1 MALTRRGMLGAI
13 GGAVAGGRS
22 AIGKVVA
29 TAPVAPMTGPMYG
42 SGGHVEWVK
51 TSESS
56 SMSILDIQRRLG
68 YWPEWWLD
76 EQRRFAKGDVR
87 HCGIDMDIDALKS
100 VSRVGKFQ
108 MQAERNFQ
116 NRIAS
121 PERRDLANKAR
132 NAVLQSLGIDWISD
146 E

>member
-13 GGAVAGGRS
+13 GGATVGGKR
-22 AIGKVVA
+22 AIEKAVA
-29 TAPVAPMTGPMYG
+29 TATGNPMTGPMYD
-42 SGGHVEWVK
+42 SVGHVEWVE

-68 YWPEWWLD
+68 YWPEWWL
-76 EQRRFAKGDVR
+76 EQQRRYAKGDVR
-87 HCGIDMDIDALKS
+87 HGGFDADICALKS
-100 VSRVGKFQ
+100 VSHAAKFS

-116 NRIAS
+116 NRIAR
-121 PERRDLANKAR
+121 PERRDLADKAR
-132 NAVLQSLGIDWISD
+132 DAALKSLGIDWITD